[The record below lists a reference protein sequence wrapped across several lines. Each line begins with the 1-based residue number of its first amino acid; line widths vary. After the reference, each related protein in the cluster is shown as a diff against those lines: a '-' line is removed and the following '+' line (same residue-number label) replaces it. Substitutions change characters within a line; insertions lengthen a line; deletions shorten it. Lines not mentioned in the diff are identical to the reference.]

1 MSGHRHHMKL
11 PEAGCV
17 ASALLNSPIAIRPA
31 QKQLA
36 MVGVESTHLIHISSE
51 KPSSSAVTETE
62 TEVLISACSSIWS
75 HSSLET
81 RVILWT
87 CLHLSKNESSVI
99 RLMGSIY

>member
-36 MVGVESTHLIHISSE
+36 IVGVESTHLIHISSE

-62 TEVLISACSSIWS
+62 TEVLISAYG
-75 HSSLET
+75 
-81 RVILWT
+81 VILVSRLESFSGPVST
-87 CLHLSKNESSVI
+87 CQKMKVALSD
-99 RLMGSIY
+99 